1 VSALCADFF
10 EPQARRY
17 NFEFMKKLRIG
28 FLSAAGIA
36 RKNWKAIFSSG
47 SAVVAAVASRDV
59 EKSRKFVDECQSQFS
74 FPEKPRALG
83 SYEELLASPD
93 IDAVYIPLPTGLRK
107 KWVLRAAAA
116 GKHVVC
122 EKPCG
127 VSTADLKEMIA
138 ACAKNRVMFMDGV
151 MFMHS
156 PRLPA
161 VRKVLD
167 DGKSLG
173 GIRRISSAFNFL
185 GHGNFFRASIRT
197 DGALEPAGC
206 LGDLGWYN
214 IRFSLWAMNWQL
226 PHTVTGKILSQ
237 SAATGGRVPAPTEF
251 SGELFFD
258 GGVSAGFYCS
268 FVAQF
273 QQWVVVS
280 GEKGYLR
287 MPDFVHVRN
296 APAFEVN
303 GTEVRVKVPGA
314 VRRPPSADPLEMG
327 HATAQ
332 DTWMW
337 RNYAKQI
344 ATGKLNKDWPMW
356 SLKTQ
361 IVLDACLKAG
371 RIGKP
376 VKI

>member
-1 VSALCADFF
+1 
-10 EPQARRY
+10 
-17 NFEFMKKLRIG
+17 MKKLRIG
-28 FLSAAGIA
+28 FLSAAGIG
-36 RKNWKAIFSSG
+36 RKNWKAIFNSG
-47 SAVVAAVASRDV
+47 SAVVVAVASREV
-59 EKSRKFVDECQSQFS
+59 EKSRKYIDELQNQFA
-74 FPEKPRALG
+74 FAEKPHALG

-93 IDAVYIPLPTGLRK
+93 IEAVYIPLPTGLRK
-107 KWVLRAAAA
+107 EWVLRAAAA

-127 VSTADLKEMIA
+127 VSTADLEKMIS
-138 ACAKNRVMFMDGV
+138 ACAKNRVQFMDGV

-167 DGKSLG
+167 DGKSVG

-185 GHGNFFRASIRT
+185 GQGGFSKANIRVN
-197 DGALEPAGC
+197 GALEPAGC

-214 IRFSLWAMNWQL
+214 LRFSLWSMNWQL
-226 PHTVTGKILSQ
+226 PRTVTGKILSQ

-251 SGELFFD
+251 SGELLFD
-258 GGVSAGFYCS
+258 GGVSASFYCS

-287 MPDFVHVRN
+287 IPDFVHVRCE
-296 APAFEVN
+296 PAFEVN
-303 GTEVRVKVPGA
+303 GAEVRVKVPGA
-314 VRRPPSADPLEMG
+314 VRRPSSADPLEMG

-337 RNYAKQI
+337 RNFAKQV
-344 ATGKLNKDWPMW
+344 ASGKLNKDWPMW

-371 RIGKP
+371 RTRKP